1 MSDVQI
7 DIETLN
13 RDVAFQPARLLVVGG
28 MAAVAALAALVLAM
42 PLWMMA
48 ALAFIVAVKLFQ
60 PLLVNAEGQV
70 SRVRLLPGM
79 IAIEDRKTMP
89 GQARAVRLEEIARVD
104 VYDVYLTLRLK
115 SGGHDGAVIK
125 KPDIDA
131 LTRAITAELTPEPA

>member
-1 MSDVQI
+1 MSDIQL

-13 RDVAFQPARLLVVGG
+13 RDVVFQPARLFVVGG
-28 MAAVAALAALVLAM
+28 MAVVAALAALVLVM

-48 ALAFIVAVKLFQ
+48 ALAVMVAAKLFQ
-60 PLLVNAEGQV
+60 PLIINAGGRV

-79 IAIEDRKTMP
+79 VAIEDRKTLP
-89 GQARAVRLEEIARVD
+89 GHARAVPLDQIARVD

-115 SGGHDGAVIK
+115 SGGHDGAVVK

>member
-1 MSDVQI
+1 MSDVQL

-13 RDVAFQPARLLVVGG
+13 RDVAFQPARLFALGG
-28 MAAVAALAALVLAM
+28 MAVVAALAALVLAM

-48 ALAFIVAVKLFQ
+48 GLAVIVAVKLFQ
-60 PLLVNAEGQV
+60 PLLINADGRV

-79 IAIEDRKTMP
+79 VAIEDRKTMP
-89 GQARAVRLEEIARVD
+89 GHARAVPLEEVARVD

-115 SGGHDGAVIK
+115 SGGHDHAVVK